1 MGGIFGE
8 EVRVGVVRGIIWIGG
23 QGGSGTWDHWDR
35 GSGWEWYVGSLG

>member
-1 MGGIFGE
+1 M
-8 EVRVGVVRGIIWIGG
+8 GVVRGIIGIGG